1 MIMMLLVKLI
11 KFGDYAFSVE
21 GAKDLNDLS
30 PEESKIF

>member
-1 MIMMLLVKLI
+1 MIMCFGKKLI

-30 PEESKIF
+30 